1 MRKLSDTMKHLE
13 ERRDF
18 VKNEELKRKYQK
30 EGFETHV
37 DENDYQPKNLISREG
52 FVENK
57 ELMEKYSREEN
68 DTPKG
73 KIFNMKPLGG
83 DEKCLSFSEF
93 LKNKGT

>member
-1 MRKLSDTMKHLE
+1 MKKLSDTMKHLE

-18 VKNEELKRKYQK
+18 VKNEELKRKYLQ
-30 EGFETHV
+30 EGIETPL
-37 DENDYQPKNLISREG
+37 DENEYQPKNLISREG

-73 KIFNMKPLGG
+73 KIFNMKPLES
-83 DEKCLSFSEF
+83 DEKCLNFSEF